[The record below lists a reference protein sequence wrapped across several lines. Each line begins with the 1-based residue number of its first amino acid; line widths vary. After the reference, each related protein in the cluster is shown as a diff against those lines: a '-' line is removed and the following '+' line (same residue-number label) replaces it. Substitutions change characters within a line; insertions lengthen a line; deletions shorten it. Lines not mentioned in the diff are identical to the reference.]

1 MGNKKGYVW
10 LGFFKV
16 EMYWKVLYGM
26 IYMYMKVKVCY
37 IFKYMDILKF
47 FFLVWYVVKCKNLS

>member
-16 EMYWKVLYGM
+16 EMYWYDKVLYRM
-26 IYMYMKVKVCY
+26 IYMYIKLKDV
-37 IFKYMDILKF
+37 IFLNIWIF
-47 FFLVWYVVKCKNLS
+47 